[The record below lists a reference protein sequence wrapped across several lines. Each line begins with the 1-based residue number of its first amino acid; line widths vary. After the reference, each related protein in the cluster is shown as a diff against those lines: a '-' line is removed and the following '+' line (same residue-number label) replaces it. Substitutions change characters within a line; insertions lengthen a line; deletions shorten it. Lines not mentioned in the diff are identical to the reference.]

1 MHRSKLAKIIL
12 LAIISP
18 FILYYLGS
26 CVVNLIP
33 PTESYKKTPQ
43 QFEELFNQNMAQYG
57 MSIDVDSGEYTDADR
72 MSKTVP
78 IVCEDGSKVFCT
90 FYPTGTGSRSLIFK
104 LEFSQELSG
113 KAEETV
119 YLEPLLAFVMDSFA
133 PGMTENKGESFE
145 PYTSETY
152 HGALLVCGEF
162 IEGKEEKRSFYI
174 SPERSNEFLVTL
186 NRKTDEKTTLS
197 VRILFWN
204 N

>member
-1 MHRSKLAKIIL
+1 MFRSKLAKIIL
-12 LAIISP
+12 FAIFSP
-18 FILYYLGS
+18 FAIYLLGS

-43 QFEELFNQNMAQYG
+43 QFEAVFNQNMAEYG
-57 MSIDVDSGEYTDADR
+57 MSIDVDSGEYTYADR
-72 MSKTVP
+72 LSKTVP

-119 YLEPLLAFVMDSFA
+119 YLEQLLAFGMDSFA
-133 PGMTENKGESFE
+133 PRMTENKDESFE
-145 PYTSETY
+145 PFMSETY
-152 HGALLVCGEF
+152 HGALLVCREF
-162 IEGKEEKRSFYI
+162 IEGKEVKRSFYI
-174 SPERSNEFLVTL
+174 SPKNDDFFVVTL
-186 NRKTDEKTTLS
+186 NRKSDEKTTLC
-197 VRILFWN
+197 VRLLFWN